1 MDNAS
6 GEFNETL
13 IEFGHLSIEHLII
26 IGIQHTKDTL
36 RLKGHGH
43 INEIRSRY
51 DDVPTT
57 LVSISPVRKATLVPT
72 QRRLGQCGSKLE
84 KDVGYEPNC
93 SYIDESVFSD
103 CRQVEVW
110 NFHNAEGDDDDDDD
124 SDVESLESSESSEYG
139 RGKNDEE
146 GKDEDYPRRRQ
157 SSIESDDYVNKKK
170 KKERKNSSS
179 RGQKP
184 KKNAWLEERVAEFK
198 KGQKN
203 NTGGEEGDGNQ
214 AFDVS
219 ENTLSTKGTLER
231 KLSRPIVDKPPGSV
245 NHQGEMSP
253 MEGGGYEEQHSN
265 ENHRESPPDEDE
277 TNNVWAKAMAKHD
290 EQEDLCNQFE
300 ELNSGGGDHNDDD
313 NEEAHDPQHGLP
325 PNWEAIFDPSSGD
338 YYYNNY
344 VTEEVTWD
352 RPVYNEPGQSC
363 VDQGDIGESQDGHH
377 HDNQEDQSV
386 DYVPSHDDKKPAAV
400 NDIYNMNMS
409 DNDFVFDDQSSNS
422 SGIAA
427 LSQID
432 NRENALG
439 KSITSQPDED
449 EMIAWSDEEEEVGG
463 DQFNSQPP
471 PNFERSGSSSNKKQ
485 PWHKKDSLETGN
497 NDSFIYD

>member
-1 MDNAS
+1 MDNES

-13 IEFGHLSIEHLII
+13 IEFRDLNIEHLII

-84 KDVGYEPNC
+84 KDIGYEPNC
-93 SYIDESVFSD
+93 SYIDECVFSD
-103 CRQVEVW
+103 CRLVEVW
-110 NFHNAEGDDDDDDD
+110 NFHNAEGDDDDDD
-124 SDVESLESSESSEYG
+124 SGVESQESSERSEYD
-139 RGKNDEE
+139 RGDNDGEGEE
-146 GKDEDYPRRRQ
+146 EEEDYTRRRQ
-157 SSIESDDYVNKKK
+157 SSIESDDYVNKKR
-170 KKERKNSSS
+170 ERNNNNS
-179 RGQKP
+179 RREQP
-184 KKNAWLEERVAEFK
+184 KKNVWLEDRVAEFK
-198 KGQKN
+198 MVQK
-203 NTGGEEGDGNQ
+203 EEGDGNQ
-214 AFDVS
+214 SCDVS
-219 ENTLSTKGTLER
+219 ENTLSTKGTLEHGLER

-245 NHQGEMSP
+245 NHKGERSP
-253 MEGGGYEEQHSN
+253 MNEEGREQHLN
-265 ENHRESPPDEDE
+265 ENHQESPPDEDE

-300 ELNSGGGDHNDDD
+300 QHYSGGGDHNDDN
-313 NEEAHDPQHGLP
+313 NEEEHDPQRGLP
-325 PNWEAIFDPSSGD
+325 PNWEAIFDPSSGEF
-338 YYYNNY
+338 YYNNY

-352 RPVYNEPGQSC
+352 RPVYNEPGTAFAAT
-363 VDQGDIGESQDGHH
+363 
-377 HDNQEDQSV
+377 DNQEDHQEDQSV
-386 DYVPSHDDKKPAAV
+386 DYVSSYDDKKPAAV
-400 NDIYNMNMS
+400 AAANDIYSMNMS
-409 DNDFVFDDQSSNS
+409 DNDDSNFVFGDDQSSNS

-427 LSQID
+427 LSQFD
-432 NRENALG
+432 NRDNALG

-449 EMIAWSDEEEEVGG
+449 EMIAWSDEEEVGG

-471 PNFERSGSSSNKKQ
+471 HKFERSGSSSNKKQ
-485 PWHKKDSLETGN
+485 PWHKKDSIETGN